1 MKYTCLKIIVDAQ
14 HVFAPPPMVMQVGA
28 ICPLEWF
35 FINNSW
41 WELALLIQKNQDWW
55 MEGWRPNLVLLTPT
69 ICCGYMDPKKSKQ
82 ETRSYNHHT
91 MIDNAMYHQKSNE
104 TFFLLGK
111 NEKSDFLGF
120 FDKKQTF
127 LRESRPYFHNFEK
140 KVRYLTKA
148 AIIRPSWRH
157 WSELSGHHSL

>member
-14 HVFAPPPMVMQVGA
+14 HVFAPSPMVMQVGA

-35 FINNSW
+35 FIKHSW

-69 ICCGYMDPKKSKQ
+69 ISCGYMDPKKSKQ
-82 ETRSYNHHT
+82 ETRSYNHHS

-104 TFFLLGK
+104 TFFCWGK
-111 NEKSDFLGF
+111 MKSLTFRDFLAKSRLFWEKADLIFIILKKKSDIWPRQL
-120 FDKKQTF
+120 
-127 LRESRPYFHNFEK
+127 
-140 KVRYLTKA
+140 
-148 AIIRPSWRH
+148 
-157 WSELSGHHSL
+157 